1 MSFTYYLKNSIW
13 EWILCTAIGSSLS
26 LIVFN
31 GFYISQQRQSD
42 YGIVIRIIAV
52 LSIGCILGAYNKRT
66 VLIAIGSGVLS
77 VLAVLLMIQKKS
89 GVISV
94 FRDQESNPYLYFLI
108 IIIVAL
114 TVFMLCRTRTGT
126 GILFVAGAF
135 MTAAMEF
142 LYESVSLAAMLMF
155 LCSCGAMYIYKNY
168 QKNVLESQTVKIA
181 MGRSFTISVILCILI
196 MAISAGIF
204 YGIVKPMDP
213 PERELKL
220 ITKYKALEIMEKVGI
235 ADTHIID
242 DSDELTDNINE
253 DEKDSRN
260 KGDKEDKSK
269 GEKEKQKDENLK
281 DNKNNPTNLDD
292 SMNKLL
298 YAIKYMAS
306 VVTPLL
312 LIPFLL
318 LIILAAILMKLWL
331 RRRWLNKVKAMPLK
345 QQIIEMY
352 HFYIKKFRRLKIRKA
367 PGETPFEFSDRAE
380 MYLSNFRTEEASFS
394 LLTEIFVKA
403 KYGDEQ
409 VVEDDQK
416 RYLNFHKMFYK
427 NCRKHLGNFK
437 YIIKF
442 FML

>member
-42 YGIVIRIIAV
+42 YGIVIGIIAV

-367 PGETPFEFSDRAE
+367 PG
-380 MYLSNFRTEEASFS
+380 
-394 LLTEIFVKA
+394 
-403 KYGDEQ
+403 
-409 VVEDDQK
+409 
-416 RYLNFHKMFYK
+416 
-427 NCRKHLGNFK
+427 
-437 YIIKF
+437 
-442 FML
+442 